1 MPRVLTI
8 PRLLALPTLACVV
21 IVAIACGGAA
31 DTQAEPQAQEKA
43 ADAGKMA
50 EPAKAKEETAPVAT
64 AQSAESMS
72 GLPGAGEKVTILV
85 VDVQNKIMFSRLAGG
100 PDLKYL
106 RMIQD
111 DLFAGGGGDVVKP
124 GLITAWE
131 MSPDSKTWTL
141 THGDDIKWHNGDT
154 LDADDIH
161 HSISLTIGPEALRQ
175 LDLGCLEPRSTAA
188 VKRTKSVEMG
198 PGPNQVTYVSN
209 EPAPEFAFLRSQN
222 NQDTGALVNNA
233 DHLRA
238 IQGPGECFDAYE
250 KDPVGTGPFKYVNHV
265 IGQKYQLERF
275 DDYFYTPDNGYDED
289 RRPKFQYLDLEIVL
303 EGATRAAAL
312 AAGDADIIEAN
323 INMLDQI
330 NSISGSQ
337 IAWQDES
344 SHTWF
349 VNVDCWTEDL
359 WCYSKPARQATI
371 YAVDYASIAENLY
384 GRGATL
390 KGWTWVTAN
399 AMGYSP
405 EIDAFPYDPE
415 KAKQLWA
422 DAGLG
427 EGVEIT
433 IHTWDAG
440 DLPFLPQVAELVAS
454 AWTDVLGANVSVN
467 VGDQQSIKAAWNNRQ
482 YAGDVLI
489 RTNEARY
496 DGTSIT
502 RGSYTNPDIAWRA
515 TSDSRVEPWK
525 SIADRVHVALNDID
539 LETRPDSFTEVYK
552 YLQDLSYTYGPFSSN
567 VPWGVGP
574 RIKKYEPW
582 TLVPYLTGIW
592 TIELN

>member
-1 MPRVLTI
+1 ML
-8 PRLLALPTLACVV
+8 
-21 IVAIACGGAA
+21 
-31 DTQAEPQAQEKA
+31 
-43 ADAGKMA
+43 
-50 EPAKAKEETAPVAT
+50 
-64 AQSAESMS
+64 
-72 GLPGAGEKVTILV
+72 
-85 VDVQNKIMFSRLAGG
+85 
-100 PDLKYL
+100 
-106 RMIQD
+106 
-111 DLFAGGGGDVVKP
+111 
-124 GLITAWE
+124 
-131 MSPDSKTWTL
+131 
-141 THGDDIKWHNGDT
+141 
-154 LDADDIH
+154 
-161 HSISLTIGPEALRQ
+161 
-175 LDLGCLEPRSTAA
+175 
-188 VKRTKSVEMG
+188 
-198 PGPNQVTYVSN
+198 
-209 EPAPEFAFLRSQN
+209 
-222 NQDTGALVNNA
+222 
-233 DHLRA
+233 
-238 IQGPGECFDAYE
+238 
-250 KDPVGTGPFKYVNHV
+250 
-265 IGQKYQLERF
+265 GQKYQFERF

-330 NSISGSQ
+330 NSISDSQ

-371 YAVDYASIAENLY
+371 YAVDYASIVDNLY
-384 GRGATL
+384 ARGATR
-390 KGWTWVTAN
+390 KGWTWVTQN

-405 EIDAFPYDPE
+405 EIDAFPYDPV

-515 TSDSRVEPWK
+515 TADSRVEPWK
-525 SIADRVHVALNDID
+525 SIADQVHVALNDINP
-539 LETRPDSFTEVYK
+539 ETRPDSFTDVYR